1 MSAPPAPPLA
11 NGQTTGPSP
20 VERAAWEEKLLQ
32 PLTEGYKPTL
42 PYWSLYTTD
51 AIPQFYLLRDIELM
65 MTHPVVRSSLDYFKG
80 GIAGAEFWG
89 GESPDG
95 NPEGQPIADDPV
107 VVAFVKDQCQR
118 YWDRGVP
125 KIQGGYEYGWIGCE
139 ALYAEDGDG
148 LRWDDFA
155 QFSPRD
161 TFLLTAD
168 SRPVGVRVKNVHTAV
183 VQEANNIR
191 EIAGKEAKSGTIDLW
206 LASDDIPAKG
216 VWYAHCPRYHS
227 WYGQSQLLGAWR
239 PWRRLAWKDGAETV
253 TDGGIYRFAYAG
265 PIVGYPEED
274 LQGPPGS
281 VATTL
286 DSQGRPRRY
295 ARDMARMMAEWFKAG
310 AGVGLPTTK
319 YPSDLGGGDKW
330 TFNIPKSTL
339 NISGLIEYV
348 KYLIDQ
354 IRFGVGVP
362 PELFEA
368 SETGSGYSGRAIPIE
383 GFMLMQQRLADA
395 LLELFVRQILQPLVK
410 WRFGPVRFQVKVKN
424 LIQSKMKMQGKSE
437 KPGMT
442 QQGPGVN
449 LPPGGGGPAPL
460 PGQRDL
466 GTAPAPWLP
475 HTGPQGQQGWQSS
488 GGRVLYQQTPP
499 GGLSLTEPAIVT
511 DRIREIARKVLE
523 ASRRAA

>member
-1 MSAPPAPPLA
+1 MSAPPAPPPMT
-11 NGQTTGPSP
+11 NGQVPTQPP
-20 VERAAWEEKLLQ
+20 DADRAHWEEILSQ
-32 PLTEGYKPTL
+32 PLTEGYKPTV
-42 PYWSLYTTD
+42 PFWALYSTD
-51 AIPQFYLLRDIELM
+51 AIPQFYLLRDIEIM
-65 MTHPVVRSSLDYFKG
+65 MTHPVVRNALDYFKG
-80 GIAGAEFWG
+80 GISGAEFWG
-89 GESPDG
+89 GEAPDG
-95 NPEGQPIADDPV
+95 NPMGKPITDDPIV
-107 VVAFVKDQCQR
+107 EAFVKDQCQR

-139 ALYAEDGDG
+139 ALYVNDGDG
-148 LRWDDFA
+148 LRWDDFY

-161 TFLLTAD
+161 TYLLTQD
-168 SRPVGVRVKNVHTAV
+168 NRPIGVRVKNIHTSPADAEV
-183 VQEANNIR
+183 KS
-191 EIAGKEAKSGTIDLW
+191 IAGEFRGKGTRDLW

-216 VWYAHCPRYHS
+216 VWYAHCPRYHR

-265 PIVGYPEED
+265 PVVGYPEED
-274 LQGPPGS
+274 LQAPLGS
-281 VATTL
+281 VATTP

-295 ARDMARMMAEWFKAG
+295 ARDFARQVAEWFKAG

-319 YPSDLGGGDKW
+319 YPADLGGGDKW
-330 TFNIPKSTL
+330 TFEIPKSTL

-383 GFMLMQQRLADA
+383 GFMLLQQRLADA
-395 LLELFVRQILQPLVK
+395 LLELFVRQILRPLVK
-410 WRFGPVRFQVKVKN
+410 WRFGEHVRFEVKVKN
-424 LIQSKMKMQGKSE
+424 LIQSKMKMSGKTEGQGGM
-437 KPGMT
+437 PGMT
-442 QQGPGVN
+442 QQGPGAN

-466 GTAPAPWLP
+466 GTAPPPWGPAGGAGGFSLNPAP
-475 HTGPQGQQGWQSS
+475 
-488 GGRVLYQQTPP
+488 V
-499 GGLSLTEPAIVT
+499 TE
-511 DRIREIARKVLE
+511 RILEIAEKILE
-523 ASRRAA
+523 QRAA